1 MNSQKE
7 GVIIERNR
15 KVEEIIDRKKNRFR
29 GEKMKLNKL
38 TTRVENDSVGT
49 LDIDRH
55 AYYGIQTFRAKNN
68 FNITGVK
75 MSHEFIKQITLIKK
89 AAAIVN
95 KNAGLLSASKAD
107 AIISACDDVMAGK
120 YQDQFIVDAIQGG
133 AGTSANMNVN
143 EVVANVAI
151 EKLGGTKGDYS
162 IVHPNDDVNMEQST
176 NDVIPTA
183 GKLTVLKLS
192 EALIEQ
198 LELLKLSLTDKAKE
212 FDGILKMGRTQ
223 LQDAVP
229 MRLGQSFEAFASSIA
244 RDINRLILRLD
255 EMRNINMGAT
265 AIGTAINVKP
275 EYFNN
280 IIKHISLL
288 SEEELTRPDDL
299 FDATQN
305 IDSFVA
311 ISGTLKTLAINLSKM
326 CNDLR
331 LMSSG
336 PRTGLNEIV
345 LPAKQNGS
353 SIMPGKINPV
363 IPEVVNQVAFMV
375 IGHDVTITMAGEAGQ
390 LELNAFEPIVF
401 YQLFESITSLTNAV
415 YTLRVN
421 CIEGI
426 QANADRC
433 SSYVFNSVGIVTA
446 LAPYIG
452 YAKSSEIAK
461 ESLQTGKPVREIALE
476 KEYLDE
482 ETLEKL
488 LDAHKL
494 TSPQK

>member
-1 MNSQKE
+1 MVNLRLES
-7 GVIIERNR
+7 
-15 KVEEIIDRKKNRFR
+15 
-29 GEKMKLNKL
+29 
-38 TTRVENDSVGT
+38 DSVGS
-49 LDIDRH
+49 LEIDEN
-55 AYYGIQTFRAKNN
+55 AYYGIQSYRAKQN
-68 FNITGVK
+68 FYITGVK
-75 MSHEFIKQITLIKK
+75 MHDEFIKNIALIKK
-89 AAAIVN
+89 AAVIVN
-95 KNAGLLSASKAD
+95 KNAKLIDENKAN
-107 AIISACDDVMAGK
+107 AIICACNEILDGK

-151 EKLGGTKGDYS
+151 EKLGGKKGDYS

-192 EALIEQ
+192 KKL
-198 LELLKLSLTDKAKE
+198 LEELNLLKASLTNKASE
-212 FDGILKMGRTQ
+212 FDNILKMGRTQ

-229 MRLGQSFEAFASSIA
+229 MRLGQSFEAFASAIS
-244 RDINRLILRLD
+244 RDINRIILRLD

-265 AIGTAINVKP
+265 AIGTAINAKP

-280 IIKHISLL
+280 IINEISTL
-288 SEEELTRPDDL
+288 SGEKLTRPDDL

-311 ISGTLKTLAINLSKM
+311 MSGTLKTLAINLSKM

-336 PRTGLNEIV
+336 PRTGINEIN

-363 IPEVVNQVAFMV
+363 IPEVVNQVAFLV
-375 IGHDVTITMAGEAGQ
+375 IGHDVAITMAGEAGQ

-401 YQLFESITSLTNAV
+401 YQLFECITSLTNAV
-415 YTLRVN
+415 STLRIN
-421 CIEGI
+421 CIDGI
-426 QANADRC
+426 TANKARC
-433 SSYVFNSVGIVTA
+433 EKFVMKSVGIVTA
-446 LAPYIG
+446 LCPYIG
-452 YAKSSEIAK
+452 YKKSAEVAK
-461 ESLQTGKPVREIALE
+461 ESLKTGKTIKEIALE
-476 KEYLDE
+476 KNYIDQS
-482 ETLEKL
+482 TLESI